1 MPLRASTPSP
11 SPSCDPGASPRT
23 SATNGKPPA
32 RRAIPPC
39 SPYSPPSGSSSRDS
53 GPGASTA
60 CSITPGVIPTTKNHL
75 HHRCRQGHPS
85 PEGLPTH
92 HQQHIQAQQ
101 SAGAAAG
108 SCRPLQP
115 LRPPACLTHLGLAPP
130 LSPLR
135 YIRESRRPTALPL
148 DNRSRRPYPRPAKAR
163 FNAFKNY
170 LESRAG
176 TAPSPFPYSLKGSTL
191 QNRQSSLTAQ

>member
-1 MPLRASTPSP
+1 MASRPRGGQSHLAAHTVRPVVRQAGIPAQELQRPVQLRQALYLRQKTTFTIDVVRGILPRKDCQRIINNIFRRSNP
-11 SPSCDPGASPRT
+11 PG
-23 SATNGKPPA
+23 
-32 RRAIPPC
+32 RR
-39 SPYSPPSGSSSRDS
+39 
-53 GPGASTA
+53 PG
-60 CSITPGVIPTTKNHL
+60 H
-75 HHRCRQGHPS
+75 
-85 PEGLPTH
+85 
-92 HQQHIQAQQ
+92 
-101 SAGAAAG
+101 AG
-108 SCRPLQP
+108 SFSPCDLRLALPILDWPLP
-115 LRPPACLTHLGLAPP
+115 LS

-135 YIRESRRPTALPL
+135 YIRESRRPTALHP